1 MSDMLVNLMLLDK
14 YTQDLPDLSACGINV
29 RRVMPYERA
38 HVMDFAKTHFGV
50 GWASEVEM
58 AFFQHPVTCF
68 IATCEGKI
76 VGFAA
81 FECTSR
87 DFFGPTG
94 VDPAFRNKGIG
105 RVLLVKSLQ
114 ALREMGY
121 AYAVIGG
128 AGPQDFYTRCAGAA
142 PIPDS
147 VPGVYLDGL
156 KPLE

>member
-1 MSDMLVNLMLLDK
+1 MSDMLVNLMLLDR
-14 YTQDLPDLSACGINV
+14 YLQDIPDLSADGINV
-29 RRVMPYERA
+29 RRVMPYERS
-38 HVMDFAKTHFGV
+38 HVMEFARSRFGA

-68 IATCEGKI
+68 IATSESNI

-81 FECTSR
+81 FECTAL

-94 VDPAFRNKGIG
+94 VDPSFRNRGIG
-105 RVLLVKSLQ
+105 RVLLVKCMQ
-114 ALREMGY
+114 AMREMGY

-128 AGPQDFYTRCAGAA
+128 AGPQDFYVRCVGAV

-147 VPGVYLDGL
+147 VPGVYVDILKSLD
-156 KPLE
+156 